1 MDCSSTPVLK
11 FAPLS
16 VGMLCVS
23 SSIVVF
29 ISNAIEF
36 EIFSTIENKL
46 YTFIFCGR
54 GSDSF
59 TTNAVVPLKFLY
71 PMFISG

>member
-1 MDCSSTPVLK
+1 M
-11 FAPLS
+11 
-16 VGMLCVS
+16 
-23 SSIVVF
+23 F

-54 GSDSF
+54 GSDSL
-59 TTNAVVPLKFLY
+59 TTSAVVPLKFLY